1 MNDLNNL
8 NKEITPRGEN
18 KVLSVARGLFY
29 FALYFGVQI
38 VVSIVAEIVILVNYV
53 AGDGD
58 LDPDIMMNA
67 LIDSVNKNAML
78 LTIVF
83 DLIFLGILALF
94 ILLTKKSPAKEEN
107 RGLFTKIKP
116 ISALLALLIGITGNY
131 ALNIVMAYA
140 QMLFPKLF
148 EQYDSATEVYTM
160 GGIIPYI
167 IGGVI
172 LAPIVEELV
181 FRGFMQTRFSR
192 AMPTTAAIVAA
203 GLIFGIIHGNVVQ
216 AVYAAA
222 LGILLG
228 EIFAHSRSIYA
239 SIICHFGFN
248 LSSLPGFF
256 ASLEGSTLD
265 ESAIFNAIF
274 TIFSYIAPLLLVVF
288 LSLFFK
294 KDKKSQGSDDLSLTK
309 E

>member
-53 AGDGD
+53 AGGGD

-67 LIDSVNKNAML
+67 LIGSVNKNAML

-228 EIFAHSRSIYA
+228 EIFAHSRSIYT

>member
-1 MNDLNNL
+1 MNDFNR
-8 NKEITPRGEN
+8 EIAPRGES

-29 FALYFGVQI
+29 FALYFGVQTI
-38 VVSIVAEIVILVNYV
+38 VSIAAELVIIVNYV
-53 AGDGD
+53 AGGGD
-58 LDPDIMMNA
+58 LDPDTMTNTV
-67 LIDSVNKNAML
+67 IDSINKNAML
-78 LTIVF
+78 LTIIF

-94 ILLTKKSPAKEEN
+94 ILLTKKSPAREEN
-107 RGLFTKIKP
+107 RALFTKIKP
-116 ISALLALLIGITGNY
+116 RSALFALLIGITANY
-131 ALNIVMAYA
+131 ALNIIMAYA
-140 QMLFPKLF
+140 QMFFPKLF
-148 EQYDSATEVYTM
+148 EQYDSATEVYTV
-160 GGIIPYI
+160 GGIVPYI
-167 IGGVI
+167 VGGVI

-192 AMPTTAAIVAA
+192 AMPTTAAIIAV
-203 GLIFGIIHGNVVQ
+203 GLIFGLIHGNVVQ

-239 SIICHFGFN
+239 SILCHFGFN

-256 ASLEGSTLD
+256 ASLEGSTLG
-265 ESAIFNAIF
+265 ESAIFNMIF
-274 TIFSYIAPLLLVVF
+274 ALFSYLAPLLLVVF

-294 KDKKSQGSDDLSLTK
+294 KDQNNTW

>member
-1 MNDLNNL
+1 MFIKKDKEKNMNDFNR
-8 NKEITPRGEN
+8 EIAPRGES

-29 FALYFGVQI
+29 FALYFGVQTI
-38 VVSIVAEIVILVNYV
+38 VSIAAELVIIVNYV
-53 AGDGD
+53 AGGGD
-58 LDPDIMMNA
+58 LDPDTMTNTV
-67 LIDSVNKNAML
+67 IDSINKNAML
-78 LTIVF
+78 LTIIF

-94 ILLTKKSPAKEEN
+94 ILLTKKSPAREEN
-107 RGLFTKIKP
+107 HALFTKIKP
-116 ISALLALLIGITGNY
+116 RSALFALLIGITANY
-131 ALNIVMAYA
+131 ALNIIMAYA
-140 QMLFPKLF
+140 QMFFPKLF

-167 IGGVI
+167 VGGVI

-192 AMPTTAAIVAA
+192 AMPTTVAIIAV

-256 ASLEGSTLD
+256 ASLEGSTLG
-265 ESAIFNAIF
+265 ESAIFNMIF
-274 TIFSYIAPLLLVVF
+274 TLFSYLAPLLLVVF

-294 KDKKSQGSDDLSLTK
+294 KDQNNTW

>member
-1 MNDLNNL
+1 MNDFNR
-8 NKEITPRGEN
+8 EIAPRGES

-29 FALYFGVQI
+29 FALYFGVQTI
-38 VVSIVAEIVILVNYV
+38 VSIAAELVIIVNYV
-53 AGDGD
+53 AGGGD
-58 LDPDIMMNA
+58 LDPDTMTNTV
-67 LIDSVNKNAML
+67 IDSINKNAML
-78 LTIVF
+78 LTIIF

-94 ILLTKKSPAKEEN
+94 ILMTKKSPAREEN
-107 RGLFTKIKP
+107 RALFTKIKP
-116 ISALLALLIGITGNY
+116 RSALFALLIGITANY
-131 ALNIVMAYA
+131 ALNIIMAYA
-140 QMLFPKLF
+140 QMFFPKLF
-148 EQYDSATEVYTM
+148 EQYDSATEVYTV
-160 GGIIPYI
+160 GGIVPYI
-167 IGGVI
+167 VGGVI

-192 AMPTTAAIVAA
+192 AMPTTAAIIAV
-203 GLIFGIIHGNVVQ
+203 GLIFGLIHGNVVQ

-239 SIICHFGFN
+239 SILCHFGFN

-256 ASLEGSTLD
+256 ASLEGSTLG
-265 ESAIFNAIF
+265 ESAIFNMIF
-274 TIFSYIAPLLLVVF
+274 ALFSYLAPLLLVVF

-294 KDKKSQGSDDLSLTK
+294 KDQNNTW

>member
-53 AGDGD
+53 AGGGD

-228 EIFAHSRSIYA
+228 EIFAHSRSIYT